1 MLSKATIEKISK
13 LLKVKAE
20 DLTTAIAAEAETDV
34 PISDDISLFTPDE
47 VKRLKSNSYN
57 EGKEAQSE
65 MIVKEYKEKLGL
77 SFTGKTMDALMEA
90 HAEHITAKAGAAP
103 DEKVKELNAKIDAL
117 TKVNSDYESKVKGLE
132 SKMAESAIE
141 MDVFASFTL
150 PTGEDA
156 PAYSQKEIKTLAE
169 VNGYSFKKNAS
180 GQTVVYK
187 GDELQATKTGD
198 PKPLGEFFNEFM
210 VSKRIITQDPAG
222 AGGRARGNSSGGGA
236 IKTLS
241 QLKAKFENE
250 GKSLNGEEFNAAY
263 TEAMKDPNFDTNS

>member
-1 MLSKATIEKISK
+1 MLPKATIEKISK

-20 DLTTAIAAEAETDV
+20 DLTAAIAAEAETDV
-34 PISDDISLFTPDE
+34 PISDDISLFTTDE

-90 HAEHITAKAGAAP
+90 HAEHITTKAGAAP
-103 DEKVKELNAKIDAL
+103 DEKLKELNTKIEAL
-117 TKVNSDYESKVKGLE
+117 TKANTEYENKVKGLE

-141 MDVFASFTL
+141 MDVFSSFTL

-210 VSKRIITQDPAG
+210 VSKRIIVEDPAA
-222 AGGRARGNSSGGGA
+222 AGGRARRNSSGGGA
-236 IKTLS
+236 IKSLS